1 MVLGVILGPLAESSF
16 MTMMVSHG
24 NDWTVLM
31 GRPISATVMVL
42 AVIALVY
49 PIQRQLR
56 EKTRRSDTPQ

>member
-16 MTMMVSHG
+16 MTMMVSNG

-31 GRPISATVMVL
+31 GRPVSATVMVM
-42 AVIALVY
+42 AVVALVY

-56 EKTRRSDTPQ
+56 ERTRRNGTKQ